1 MKSTCRA
8 VRSSCHSKRV
18 DNQSSLT
25 PAPSPGPT
33 SPEGKARCSR
43 NAEKHGMYSSAV
55 LLHFESAEA
64 FEELRQSYY
73 VKFAP
78 ASQPEFDLVDQM
90 IASTWR
96 LRRLGALEAAAMDH
110 AMDAQR
116 ATLDAAYQDLDLE
129 TRAHFAFDK
138 LTVDSSTF
146 STYYRFQ
153 AAQTRQYDR
162 AHRNL
167 RLLQS
172 NK

>member
-1 MKSTCRA
+1 
-8 VRSSCHSKRV
+8 
-18 DNQSSLT
+18 
-25 PAPSPGPT
+25 
-33 SPEGKARCSR
+33 
-43 NAEKHGMYSSAV
+43 MYSSAV

-64 FEELRQSYY
+64 FEELRQRYY
-73 VKFAP
+73 LKFAP
-78 ASQPEFDLVDQM
+78 GSQPEFDLVDQM

-96 LRRLGALEAAAMDH
+96 LRRLGAMESAAMDH

-116 ATLDAAYQDLDLE
+116 ATLDATYQDLDLE

-138 LTVDSSTF
+138 LSVDSSTF
-146 STYYRFQ
+146 ATYTRFQ
-153 AAQTRQYDR
+153 SAQNRQYDR